1 MNGVWLIWGD
11 RQTSRISYIPLP
23 SVATGS
29 TAYISPPLPTMEFSP
44 SVILMGLMNTWDGC
58 GLLRLSVVY
67 DPLLIALLGFGFV
80 LPVATETDNLFVP
93 RSRPLL

>member
-1 MNGVWLIWGD
+1 
-11 RQTSRISYIPLP
+11 
-23 SVATGS
+23 
-29 TAYISPPLPTMEFSP
+29 
-44 SVILMGLMNTWDGC
+44 MGLMNTRDGC

-80 LPVATETDNLFVP
+80 PPVATETDNLFAP